1 MANPRRL
8 LRFAA
13 LGLGCWACASTPNP
27 RERPKTTILLT
38 EQDDVRAGREGAG
51 QVAAQIGV
59 LDDPA
64 LKSYVNDIGRKLLR
78 GVPNRGFDF
87 EFNVV
92 DQMEPNAFA
101 LPGGFIF
108 ISRGLLLLAN
118 YEDQLA
124 CVMGHE
130 IGHVVRRHAA
140 RQQAIALNGPL
151 ALPWVRAGQMAAY
164 SRDMERQADED
175 GQLLCAAAGYDPRA
189 LGSFLTTLELAE
201 RLRQGTSHTPGFF
214 DTHPGSADRVA
225 ASAVH
230 ASEIRWQRDP
240 AMGDPRASLLK
251 HTDGLAV
258 GPRPESGV
266 FEGDR
271 FLHPVLGFEVRFP
284 SGWRTTNTNQL
295 VGAMEPKGEAM
306 VYLTGDLPAGG
317 AQQVAQ
323 TWLARASK
331 SEPLDV
337 KESIPVKVGSIDA
350 YRMLLES
357 NGRGGSVRGYVT
369 FVPFGPTTYRI
380 VGIAPS
386 LVADQYLPRTLVTMR
401 SFRPISEE
409 DRHSITEMRL
419 RVVTARPGEDVAAL
433 GRRTSSAWDP
443 TTAAVFNGVQTDQ
456 RFGGGELVKTARVER
471 YVAAAQEPDHPKPQ

>member
-1 MANPRRL
+1 LAV
-8 LRFAA
+8 
-13 LGLGCWACASTPNP
+13 LGLVFFACASAPTPS
-27 RERPKTTILLT
+27 ERPKRTILLT

-64 LKSYVNDIGRKLLR
+64 LKAYLNDIGRKLLR

-87 EFNVV
+87 EFSVV

-108 ISRGLLLLAN
+108 VSRGLLLLAN
-118 YEDQLA
+118 NEDQLA

-140 RQQAIALNGPL
+140 RQQAIAMSGPL
-151 ALPWVRAGQMAAY
+151 SLPWIRAGQMAAY

-201 RLRQGTSHTPGFF
+201 RLREGTSRSPGFF

-251 HTDGLAV
+251 HTDGLVV
-258 GPRPESGV
+258 GPRPEAGV

-271 FLHPVLGFEVRFP
+271 FVHPVLGFEVRFP
-284 SGWRTTNTNQL
+284 SGWRTTNTNQM
-295 VGAMEPKGEAM
+295 VGAMEPTGEAL

-317 AQQVAQ
+317 AKQVAE
-323 TWLARASK
+323 TWLARTSQDT
-331 SEPLDV
+331 PLEV
-337 KESIPVKVGSIDA
+337 QESSPVKVGSIDA
-350 YRMLLES
+350 YRLLLQS
-357 NGRGGSVRGYVT
+357 NGRAGSIRGYVT
-369 FVPFGPTTYRI
+369 FVPYRQTTYRI
-380 VGIAPS
+380 AGIAPS

-401 SFRPISEE
+401 SFRPLSEE
-409 DRHSITEMRL
+409 DRHSITQMRL
-419 RVVTARPGEDVAAL
+419 RVATARAGEDLGAL
-433 GRRTSSAWDP
+433 GRRTNSAWDP
-443 TTAAVFNGVQTDQ
+443 TTAAVFNGIQVDQ
-456 RFGGGELVKTARVER
+456 RFGGGERLKIALVER
-471 YVAAAQEPDHPKPQ
+471 YTPRN